1 MDLGIIAAIALLVL
15 WGVGTFAF
23 EAPGYIHGLL
33 SAGLFL
39 LFWRIVMKQD
49 AAMASGD
56 DAQTVPAGKGGK
68 GGNSRKR

>member
-1 MDLGIIAAIALLVL
+1 MDLGIIAAIALLAL

-33 SAGLFL
+33 SVGLFL

-49 AAMASGD
+49 
-56 DAQTVPAGKGGK
+56 DALARGADARALPGAKKGKGA
-68 GGNSRKR
+68 KR